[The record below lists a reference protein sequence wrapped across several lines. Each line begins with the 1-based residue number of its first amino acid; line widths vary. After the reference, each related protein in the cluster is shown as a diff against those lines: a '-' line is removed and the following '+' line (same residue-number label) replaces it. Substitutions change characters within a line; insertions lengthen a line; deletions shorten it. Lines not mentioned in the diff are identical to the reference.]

1 MSITAGAIDCG
12 AQYVLETVNATSSSS
27 DPTSNYWIVA
37 QTGTYRPI
45 AKVRGY
51 NSFGQSKAYLYKYVD
66 GGSDTALAT
75 TVTQVGVGTK
85 ENTGTDV
92 TLNAGDKVY
101 VKLDITSDYGGGT
114 DGAKAQ
120 GSLGIS
126 QNSARLS
133 FIYEVDTAGGQMGDI
148 IGGANAA
155 DSID

>member
-51 NSFGQSKAYLYKYVD
+51 NRFGQSKAYLYKYVD

-75 TVTQVGVGTK
+75 TVTQVGVGTS

-101 VKLDITSDYGGGT
+101 
-114 DGAKAQ
+114 
-120 GSLGIS
+120 
-126 QNSARLS
+126 
-133 FIYEVDTAGGQMGDI
+133 
-148 IGGANAA
+148 
-155 DSID
+155 

>member
-12 AQYVLETVNATSSSS
+12 AQYVLVTRTSRTSSD

-37 QTGTYRPI
+37 QTGSYRPI

-51 NSFGQSKAYLYKYVD
+51 DTGGQAKAYLYKYVD
-66 GGSDTALAT
+66 GGSDIALAT
-75 TVTQVGVGTK
+75 TITQSGMGTQ

-101 VKLDITSDYGGGT
+101 AKLDVTSNYGSDAT
-114 DGAKAQ
+114 GARAQ

-133 FIYEVDTAGGQMGDI
+133 FIYQVDTAGGQMGDI